1 MRRGG
6 GEDRGFMNRDRDN
19 NDGGYVN
26 RGGDGGG
33 NRGNRGGDFN
43 NRVSVLHHFG

>member
-26 RGGDGGG
+26 RGGDGG
-33 NRGNRGGDFN
+33 NRGSGHRGDY
-43 NRVSVLHHFG
+43 NRVSTPHHIG